1 MNWRQRM
8 KFRHNKKRNPAFIFE
23 ALTREFAKA
32 KLHKDQEKLNRVKR
46 VMQEVFNKDGLLYKQ
61 LRLYKALTETR
72 DVDYITAEKIIA
84 EVHRVFSSFDQKALY
99 DEQTAAIHKINHE
112 LTPAVFNNYVS
123 NYKSL
128 ASAYQMFNDNTIGV
142 KDRVLLEKKIVQ
154 EMVSPPVSRDEEEPV
169 DELVVK
175 MFIKKFNN
183 TFGKLMT
190 EQKTLISKYMG
201 SLEDDDTE
209 LKIFVNEELERLKEE
224 LKENM
229 EIEEFQTDS
238 SMKSKVEQV
247 YNLLE
252 EFREKRA
259 LQKEDLVF
267 ILKTQQLVKEIKD

>member
-84 EVHRVFSSFDQKALY
+84 EVHRVFSTFDKKALY
-99 DEQTAAIHKINHE
+99 DEQTTAIHKINHE
-112 LTPAVFNNYVS
+112 LAPTVFNHYVS

-142 KDRVLLEKKIVQ
+142 KDRVLLERKIIQ
-154 EMVSPPVSRDEEEPV
+154 EMVSPSVDQKEEEPV

-252 EFREKRA
+252 EFREKRN
-259 LQKEDLVF
+259 LQKDDLVF
-267 ILKTQQLVKEIKD
+267 ILKTQQLVKEIKG

>member
-8 KFRHNKKRNPAFIFE
+8 KFRHNKKRNPEFIFE

-32 KLHKDQEKLNRVKR
+32 KLHKDQDRLNRVKR

-84 EVHRVFSSFDQKALY
+84 EVHRVFSTFDQKALY
-99 DEQTAAIHKINHE
+99 DEQTTAIHKINHE
-112 LTPAVFNNYVS
+112 LAPTVFNNYVS

-142 KDRVLLEKKIVQ
+142 KDRVLLERKIIQ
-154 EMVSPPVSRDEEEPV
+154 EMVSPSVDQKEEEPV

-183 TFGKLMT
+183 TFGDLMT

-224 LKENM
+224 LKESM
-229 EIEEFQTDS
+229 GIEEFQADD
-238 SMKSKVEQV
+238 SMKSKAGQV

-252 EFREKRA
+252 GFRNKRT
-259 LQKEDLVF
+259 LQKDDLVF
-267 ILKTQQLVKEIKD
+267 ILKTQQLVKEIKG

>member
-99 DEQTAAIHKINHE
+99 DEQTTAIHKINHE
-112 LTPAVFNNYVS
+112 LAPTVFNNYVS

-142 KDRVLLEKKIVQ
+142 KDRVLLERKIIQ
-154 EMVSPPVSRDEEEPV
+154 EMVSPSVDQKEEEPV

-183 TFGKLMT
+183 TFGNLMT

-229 EIEEFQTDS
+229 GIEEFQADD
-238 SMKSKVEQV
+238 SMKSKAGQV
-247 YNLLE
+247 YSLLE
-252 EFREKRA
+252 GFRNKRT
-259 LQKEDLVF
+259 LQKDDLVF
-267 ILKTQQLVKEIKD
+267 ILKTQQLVKEIKG

>member
-72 DVDYITAEKIIA
+72 DVDYLTAEKIIA
-84 EVHRVFSSFDQKALY
+84 EVHRVFSTFDKKALY
-99 DEQTAAIHKINHE
+99 DEQTTAIHKINHE
-112 LTPAVFNNYVS
+112 LAPTVFNHYVS

-142 KDRVLLEKKIVQ
+142 KDRVLLERKIIQ
-154 EMVSPPVSRDEEEPV
+154 EMVSPSVDQKEEEPV

-183 TFGKLMT
+183 TFGNLMT

-229 EIEEFQTDS
+229 GIEEFQADD
-238 SMKSKVEQV
+238 SMKSKAGQV
-247 YNLLE
+247 YSLLE
-252 EFREKRA
+252 GFRNKRT
-259 LQKEDLVF
+259 LQKNDLVF
-267 ILKTQQLVKEIKD
+267 ILKTQQLVKEIKG

>member
-99 DEQTAAIHKINHE
+99 DEQTTAIHKINHE
-112 LTPAVFNNYVS
+112 LAPTVFNHYVS

-142 KDRVLLEKKIVQ
+142 KDRVLLERKIIQ
-154 EMVSPPVSRDEEEPV
+154 EMVSPSVDQKEEEPV

-183 TFGKLMT
+183 TFGNLMT

-229 EIEEFQTDS
+229 GIEEFQADD
-238 SMKSKVEQV
+238 SMKSKAGQV

-252 EFREKRA
+252 GFRDKRT
-259 LQKEDLVF
+259 LQKDDLVF
-267 ILKTQQLVKEIKD
+267 ILKTQQLVKEIKG

>member
-1 MNWRQRM
+1 M

-32 KLHKDQEKLNRVKR
+32 KLHKDQEKLIRVKR

-99 DEQTAAIHKINHE
+99 DEQTSAIHKINHE
-112 LTPAVFNNYVS
+112 LAPTVFNNYVS

-142 KDRVLLEKKIVQ
+142 KDRVLLERKIIQ
-154 EMVSPPVSRDEEEPV
+154 EMVSPAVEQKHEEPV

-183 TFGKLMT
+183 TFGNLMT

-229 EIEEFQTDS
+229 GIEEFQADD
-238 SMKSKVEQV
+238 SMKSKVGQV
-247 YNLLE
+247 YSLLE
-252 EFREKRA
+252 GFRNKRT
-259 LQKEDLVF
+259 LQKSDLVF
-267 ILKTQQLVKEIKD
+267 ILKTQQLVKEIKG

>member
-84 EVHRVFSSFDQKALY
+84 EVHRVFSTFDKKALY
-99 DEQTAAIHKINHE
+99 DEQTTAIHKINHE
-112 LTPAVFNNYVS
+112 LAPTVFNHYVS

-142 KDRVLLEKKIVQ
+142 KDRVLLERKIIQ
-154 EMVSPPVSRDEEEPV
+154 EMVSPSVDQKEEEPV

-183 TFGKLMT
+183 TFGNLMT

-229 EIEEFQTDS
+229 GIEEFQADD

-252 EFREKRA
+252 GFRNKRA

>member
-23 ALTREFAKA
+23 ALTREFARA
-32 KLHKDQEKLNRVKR
+32 KLHKDQEGLNKVKR
-46 VMQEVFNKDGLLYKQ
+46 IMKEVFNKDGLLYKQ

-72 DVDYITAEKIIA
+72 DVDYLTAEKIIA
-84 EVHRVFSSFDQKALY
+84 EVHRVYSTFDKKSLY
-99 DEQTAAIHKINHE
+99 DEQTTAIHKINHE
-112 LTPAVFNNYVS
+112 LSPSVFHNYVS

-128 ASAYQMFNDNTIGV
+128 ASAYQMFHDDTIGV
-142 KDRVLLEKKIVQ
+142 KDRVLLERKLIQ
-154 EMVSPPVSRDEEEPV
+154 EMVSPSADQKEEEPV

-183 TFGKLMT
+183 TFGDLMT

-224 LKENM
+224 IKENIN
-229 EIEEFQTDS
+229 IEEFQADD
-238 SMKSKVEQV
+238 SMKKKVAEV
-247 YNLLE
+247 YKLLE
-252 EFREKRA
+252 GFRAKKT
-259 LQKEDLVF
+259 LQKDDLVF
-267 ILKTQQLVKEIKD
+267 ILKAQQLVKEIKD

>member
-32 KLHKDQEKLNRVKR
+32 KLHKDQEKLIRVKR

-72 DVDYITAEKIIA
+72 DVDYLTAEKIIA
-84 EVHRVFSSFDQKALY
+84 EVHRVFSTFDKKALY
-99 DEQTAAIHKINHE
+99 DEQTTAIHKINHE
-112 LTPAVFNNYVS
+112 LAPTVFNHYVS

-142 KDRVLLEKKIVQ
+142 KDRVLLERKIIQ
-154 EMVSPPVSRDEEEPV
+154 EMVSPSVDQKEEEPV

-183 TFGKLMT
+183 TFGDLMT

-229 EIEEFQTDS
+229 GIEEFQADD
-238 SMKSKVEQV
+238 SMKSKAGQV

-252 EFREKRA
+252 GFRNKRT
-259 LQKEDLVF
+259 LQKDDLVF
-267 ILKTQQLVKEIKD
+267 ILKTQQLVKEIKG

>member
-72 DVDYITAEKIIA
+72 DVDYLTAEKIIA
-84 EVHRVFSSFDQKALY
+84 EVHRVFSTFDQKALY
-99 DEQTAAIHKINHE
+99 DEQTSAIHKINHE
-112 LTPAVFNNYVS
+112 LAPTVFNHYVS

-128 ASAYQMFNDNTIGV
+128 ASAYQMFNDDTIGV
-142 KDRVLLEKKIVQ
+142 KDRVLLERKIIQ
-154 EMVSPPVSRDEEEPV
+154 EMVSPSVDQKEEEPV

-183 TFGKLMT
+183 TFGNLMT

-229 EIEEFQTDS
+229 GIEEFQADD
-238 SMKSKVEQV
+238 SMKSKAGQV

-252 EFREKRA
+252 GFRGKRI

-267 ILKTQQLVKEIKD
+267 ILKTQQLVKEIKG

>member
-23 ALTREFAKA
+23 ALTREFARA

-84 EVHRVFSSFDQKALY
+84 EVHRVFSTFDKKALY
-99 DEQTAAIHKINHE
+99 DEQTTAIHKINHE
-112 LTPAVFNNYVS
+112 LAPTVFNHYVS

-142 KDRVLLEKKIVQ
+142 KDRVLLERKIIQ
-154 EMVSPPVSRDEEEPV
+154 EMVSPLADQKEEEPV

-183 TFGKLMT
+183 TFGDLMT

-224 LKENM
+224 IKENIN
-229 EIEEFQTDS
+229 IEEFQADD
-238 SMKSKVEQV
+238 SMKKKVAEV
-247 YNLLE
+247 YKLLE
-252 EFREKRA
+252 GFRAKKT
-259 LQKEDLVF
+259 LQKNDLVF
-267 ILKTQQLVKEIKD
+267 ILKAQQLVKEIKD

>member
-32 KLHKDQEKLNRVKR
+32 KLHKDQDRLNRVKR

-99 DEQTAAIHKINHE
+99 DEQTTAIHKINHE
-112 LTPAVFNNYVS
+112 LAPTVFNNYVS

-142 KDRVLLEKKIVQ
+142 KDRVLLERKIIQ
-154 EMVSPPVSRDEEEPV
+154 EMVSPSVDQKEEEPV

-183 TFGKLMT
+183 TFGNLMT

-229 EIEEFQTDS
+229 GIEEFQADD
-238 SMKSKVEQV
+238 SMKSKAGQV
-247 YNLLE
+247 YSLLE
-252 EFREKRA
+252 GFRNKRT
-259 LQKEDLVF
+259 LQKNDLVF
-267 ILKTQQLVKEIKD
+267 ILKTQQLVKEIKG

>member
-32 KLHKDQEKLNRVKR
+32 KLHKDQEKLNRVKK

-99 DEQTAAIHKINHE
+99 DEQTTAIHKINHE
-112 LTPAVFNNYVS
+112 LAPTVFNNYVS

-142 KDRVLLEKKIVQ
+142 KDRVLLERKIIQ
-154 EMVSPPVSRDEEEPV
+154 EMVSSSVDQKEEEPV

-183 TFGKLMT
+183 TFGNLMT

-229 EIEEFQTDS
+229 GIEEFQADD
-238 SMKSKVEQV
+238 SMKSKAGQV

-252 EFREKRA
+252 GFRNKRT
-259 LQKEDLVF
+259 LQKDDLVF
-267 ILKTQQLVKEIKD
+267 ILKTQQLVKEIKG

>member
-99 DEQTAAIHKINHE
+99 DEQTTAIHKINHE
-112 LTPAVFNNYVS
+112 LAPTVFNNYVS

-142 KDRVLLEKKIVQ
+142 KDRVLLERKIIQ
-154 EMVSPPVSRDEEEPV
+154 EMVSPSVDQKEEEPV

-183 TFGKLMT
+183 TFGNLMT

-229 EIEEFQTDS
+229 GIEEFQADD
-238 SMKSKVEQV
+238 SMKSKAGQV

-252 EFREKRA
+252 GFRDKRT
-259 LQKEDLVF
+259 LQKDDLVF
-267 ILKTQQLVKEIKD
+267 ILKTQQLVKEIKG

>member
-84 EVHRVFSSFDQKALY
+84 EVHRVFSTFDKKALY
-99 DEQTAAIHKINHE
+99 DEQTTAIHKINHE
-112 LTPAVFNNYVS
+112 LAPTVFNHYVS

-142 KDRVLLEKKIVQ
+142 KDRVLLERKIIQ
-154 EMVSPPVSRDEEEPV
+154 EMVSPSVDQKEEEPV

-183 TFGKLMT
+183 TFGNLMT

-229 EIEEFQTDS
+229 GIEEFQADD
-238 SMKSKVEQV
+238 SMKSKAGQV
-247 YNLLE
+247 YSLLE
-252 EFREKRA
+252 GFRNKRT
-259 LQKEDLVF
+259 LQKNDLVF
-267 ILKTQQLVKEIKD
+267 ILKTQQLVKEIKG

>member
-72 DVDYITAEKIIA
+72 DVDYLTAEKIIA

-99 DEQTAAIHKINHE
+99 DEQTTAIHKINHE
-112 LTPAVFNNYVS
+112 LAPTVFNNYVS

-142 KDRVLLEKKIVQ
+142 KDRVLLERKIIQ
-154 EMVSPPVSRDEEEPV
+154 EMVSPSVDQKEEEPV

-183 TFGKLMT
+183 TFGNLMT

-229 EIEEFQTDS
+229 GIEEFQADD
-238 SMKSKVEQV
+238 SMKSKAGQV
-247 YNLLE
+247 YSLLE
-252 EFREKRA
+252 GFRNKRT
-259 LQKEDLVF
+259 LQKNDLVF
-267 ILKTQQLVKEIKD
+267 ILKTQQLVKEIKG

>member
-61 LRLYKALTETR
+61 LRLYKALTETK

>member
-32 KLHKDQEKLNRVKR
+32 KLHKDQDRLNRVKR

-84 EVHRVFSSFDQKALY
+84 EVHRVFSTFDKKALY
-99 DEQTAAIHKINHE
+99 DEQTTAIHKINHE
-112 LTPAVFNNYVS
+112 LASTVFNHYVS

-142 KDRVLLEKKIVQ
+142 KDRVLLERKIIQ
-154 EMVSPPVSRDEEEPV
+154 EMVSPSVDQKEEEPV
-169 DELVVK
+169 DELDVK

-183 TFGKLMT
+183 TFGNLMT

-229 EIEEFQTDS
+229 GIEEFQADD
-238 SMKSKVEQV
+238 SMKSKVGQV

-252 EFREKRA
+252 GFRNKRT
-259 LQKEDLVF
+259 LQKNDLVF
-267 ILKTQQLVKEIKD
+267 ILKTQQLVKEIKG

>member
-23 ALTREFAKA
+23 ALTREFARA
-32 KLHKDQEKLNRVKR
+32 KLHKDQEGLNKVKR
-46 VMQEVFNKDGLLYKQ
+46 IMKEVFNKDGLLYKQ

-72 DVDYITAEKIIA
+72 DVDYLTAEKIIA
-84 EVHRVFSSFDQKALY
+84 EVHRVFSTFDQKALY
-99 DEQTAAIHKINHE
+99 DEQTSAIHKINHE
-112 LTPAVFNNYVS
+112 LAPTVFNHYVS

-128 ASAYQMFNDNTIGV
+128 ASAYQMFNDDTIGV
-142 KDRVLLEKKIVQ
+142 KDRVLLERKIIQ
-154 EMVSPPVSRDEEEPV
+154 EMVSPSVDQKEEEPV

-183 TFGKLMT
+183 TFGNLMT

-229 EIEEFQTDS
+229 GIEEFQADD
-238 SMKSKVEQV
+238 SMKSKAGQV

-252 EFREKRA
+252 GFRSKRI

-267 ILKTQQLVKEIKD
+267 ILKTQQLVKEIKG

>member
-32 KLHKDQEKLNRVKR
+32 KLHKDQDRLNRVKR

-84 EVHRVFSSFDQKALY
+84 EVHRVFSTFDKKALY
-99 DEQTAAIHKINHE
+99 DEQTTAIHKINHE
-112 LTPAVFNNYVS
+112 LAPTVFNNYVS

-142 KDRVLLEKKIVQ
+142 KDRVLLERKIIQ
-154 EMVSPPVSRDEEEPV
+154 EMVSPSVDQKEEEPV

-183 TFGKLMT
+183 TFGNLMT

-229 EIEEFQTDS
+229 GIEEFQADD
-238 SMKSKVEQV
+238 SMKSKVGQV

-252 EFREKRA
+252 GFRNKRI
-259 LQKEDLVF
+259 LQKSDLVF
-267 ILKTQQLVKEIKD
+267 ILKTQQLVKEIKG

>member
-32 KLHKDQEKLNRVKR
+32 KLHKDKEKLVKVKKIMR
-46 VMQEVFNKDGLLYKQ
+46 EVFNKEGLLYKQ
-61 LRLYKALTETR
+61 LRLYKALIETKG
-72 DVDYITAEKIIA
+72 VDYITAEKIIA
-84 EVHRVFSSFDQKALY
+84 EVHRSYSTFDKKSLY

-112 LTPAVFNNYVS
+112 VTPAVFQNYVS

-128 ASAYQMFNDNTIGV
+128 ASAYQMFHDDSIGV
-142 KDRVLLEKKIVQ
+142 KDRVLLERKIIQ
-154 EMVSPPVSRDEEEPV
+154 EMISPEIDQKEEEPV

-175 MFIKKFNN
+175 MFVKKFND
-183 TFGKLMT
+183 TFGNLMT

-209 LKIFVNEELERLKEE
+209 LKIFVNEELGRLKEKI
-224 LKENM
+224 KENM
-229 EIEEFQTDS
+229 NIDEFQSDN

-247 YNLLE
+247 YGLLE
-252 EFREKRA
+252 GFKSKKV
-259 LQKEDLVF
+259 LSKGDLVF
-267 ILKTQQLVKEIKD
+267 ILKAQQLVEEIQQ

>member
-99 DEQTAAIHKINHE
+99 DEQTSAIHKINHE
-112 LTPAVFNNYVS
+112 LAPTVFNNYVS

-142 KDRVLLEKKIVQ
+142 KDRVLLERKIIQ
-154 EMVSPPVSRDEEEPV
+154 EMVSPSVDQKEEEPV

-183 TFGKLMT
+183 TFGNLMT

-229 EIEEFQTDS
+229 GIEEFQADD
-238 SMKSKVEQV
+238 SMKSKAGQV
-247 YNLLE
+247 YSLLE
-252 EFREKRA
+252 GFKNKRI
-259 LQKEDLVF
+259 LQKNDLVF
-267 ILKTQQLVKEIKD
+267 ILKTQQLVKEIKG

>member
-32 KLHKDQEKLNRVKR
+32 KLHKDQDRLNRVKR

-99 DEQTAAIHKINHE
+99 DEQTTAIHKINHE
-112 LTPAVFNNYVS
+112 LAPTVFNNYVS

-142 KDRVLLEKKIVQ
+142 KDRVLLERKIIQ
-154 EMVSPPVSRDEEEPV
+154 EMVSPSVDQKEEEPV

-175 MFIKKFNN
+175 MSIKKFNN
-183 TFGKLMT
+183 TFGNLMT

-229 EIEEFQTDS
+229 GIEEFQADG
-238 SMKSKVEQV
+238 SMKSKAGQV
-247 YNLLE
+247 YSLLE
-252 EFREKRA
+252 GFRNKRT
-259 LQKEDLVF
+259 LQKDDLVF
-267 ILKTQQLVKEIKD
+267 ILKTQQLVKEIKG

>member
-84 EVHRVFSSFDQKALY
+84 EVHRVLSTFDKKALY
-99 DEQTAAIHKINHE
+99 DEQTTAIHKINHE
-112 LTPAVFNNYVS
+112 LAPTVFNHYVS

-142 KDRVLLEKKIVQ
+142 KDRVLLERKIIQ
-154 EMVSPPVSRDEEEPV
+154 EMVSPSVDQKEEEPV

-183 TFGKLMT
+183 TFGNLMT

-224 LKENM
+224 IKENIN
-229 EIEEFQTDS
+229 IEEFQADD
-238 SMKSKVEQV
+238 SMKKKVAEV
-247 YNLLE
+247 YKLLE
-252 EFREKRA
+252 GFRAKKT
-259 LQKEDLVF
+259 LQKDDLVF
-267 ILKTQQLVKEIKD
+267 ILKAQQLVKEIKD

>member
-72 DVDYITAEKIIA
+72 DVDYLTAEKIIA
-84 EVHRVFSSFDQKALY
+84 EVHRVFSTFDQKALY
-99 DEQTAAIHKINHE
+99 DEQTSAIHKINHE
-112 LTPAVFNNYVS
+112 LAPTVFNHYVS

-128 ASAYQMFNDNTIGV
+128 ASAYQMFNDDTIGV
-142 KDRVLLEKKIVQ
+142 KDRVLLERKIIQ
-154 EMVSPPVSRDEEEPV
+154 EMVSPSVDQKEEEPV

-183 TFGKLMT
+183 TFGNLMT

-229 EIEEFQTDS
+229 GIEEFQADD
-238 SMKSKVEQV
+238 SMKSKAGQV

-252 EFREKRA
+252 GFRSKRI
-259 LQKEDLVF
+259 LQKDDLVF
-267 ILKTQQLVKEIKD
+267 ILKTQQLVKEIKG